1 MNSFCLTLKYPRQLS
16 FVEAD
21 EGFYNF
27 LEDDLA
33 EDDEEE
39 LLWKNDVWDIV
50 VASKN
55 SSWSVRQT
63 VAQFWFEAINF
74 IWH

>member
-1 MNSFCLTLKYPRQLS
+1 MKSFCLTLKYPRQLS

-21 EGFYNF
+21 EGFYNC

-39 LLWKNDVWDIV
+39 LLWKNDV
-50 VASKN
+50 
-55 SSWSVRQT
+55 
-63 VAQFWFEAINF
+63 
-74 IWH
+74 